1 MLPKCLGTQA
11 PIAPPSIEAVSG
23 PLRVYLLTESQG
35 RESSAS
41 LTRPL
46 ARRLAARFASDRLEG
61 RSRYLFE
68 ASHATPEML
77 ATIVVTIQ

>member
-1 MLPKCLGTQA
+1 MQPKCLETQ
-11 PIAPPSIEAVSG
+11 PLIAPRSIEAVSG
-23 PLRVYLLTESQG
+23 PLQGYLLTESQG

-41 LTRPL
+41 LTR
-46 ARRLAARFASDRLEG
+46 RLAARFAADRWEG

-68 ASHATPEML
+68 AAHATPEKL